1 MAAKPRAAPP
11 LLLTV
16 QQAATALGVSDDT
29 VYRYIADGDLDT
41 TDVARKGSRRAK
53 TRVPLAS
60 IEKFIQRRTS
70 NAKKP
75 LRTAS

>member
-1 MAAKPRAAPP
+1 MADTVP

-16 QQAATALGVSDDT
+16 KQAAEALGVSDDT

-41 TDVARKGSRRAK
+41 TDVARRGSVRAK
-53 TRVPLAS
+53 TRIPRKS
-60 IEKFIQRRTS
+60 IEKFIAARTR
-70 NAKKP
+70 NAKR